1 MDTPSSPDDRPSGLK
16 IIVVED
22 EMIIALMLQ
31 DMLAE
36 LGHSVV
42 GVAGRLDSAL
52 GLAREADADLAIL
65 DVNLGGEDSLP
76 VAQVLTD
83 RGMPFLFATGYGS
96 PAHGPPFKNAIT
108 LNKPFEMND
117 LSQALHRLGA

>member
-1 MDTPSSPDDRPSGLK
+1 MDTPSSTDDHPAGLR

-52 GLAREADADLAIL
+52 GLAREAEADLAIL

-76 VAQVLTD
+76 VAQVLAE
-83 RGMPFLFATGYGS
+83 RGVPFLFATGYGS
-96 PAHGPPFKNAIT
+96 PAHDAPYQDTIT

-117 LSQALHRLGA
+117 LSRALHRLCA